1 MSSILRQIILKT
13 SDVNKF
19 VKKYKAT
26 SSVTPE
32 EWARN
37 VESSLFPGVLVF
49 SLEYSSSASSGL
61 SLIQKKDSDSSEP
74 FYRVKD
80 LSIVVQHDNGK
91 ALVVFLTN
99 NAFELRFLEPLLIKE
114 ARKAILDDKE
124 FNYIIARPNDSLSP
138 ANLEALS
145 LLSTNYAQGGSRRG
159 FTNANNPNLNEPG
172 LALLSFLG
180 FTFPSQ
186 STSGLIKQVLDLGLV
201 AQMICGIDTKV
212 DEKSGNNNYY
222 AIFTESGINDLS
234 KENQGDSPTIFSQSR
249 MNQEPVQPANLV
261 PNNAVNNFSEEY
273 TNILPQSVDN
283 PTNIGFEH
291 PASSSG
297 VKPKFPDD
305 FIEIQAEAKTGF
317 EHPASSSGV
326 KPKFP
331 DDFIE
336 IQAEAKTGFEHPAS
350 SSGVKP
356 KFPDDFIEIKP
367 EAKTGF
373 EHPASSSGVKPKFP
387 DDFIEIK
394 PEAKTG
400 FEHPA
405 SSGGVKPKFP
415 DDFIEIKPEAK
426 TGFEHPASSSGV
438 KPKFPDDFIEIK
450 PEANEESGR
459 LSSHILSNSNLEI
472 QQIPATEI
480 IQVGFDGMATAS
492 SSVSDIVS
500 ADPDSVSEYSATA
513 DLQQPTNISLNHEI
527 VHDSVD
533 APILV
538 DNDLNMSVNSSE
550 KSNIEPTAENSDDL
564 LTLVFDTVDE
574 GNVSQID
581 SSNIIA
587 SPLSLDNSFGN
598 PLSKNAIVGSEN
610 ELTGSIS
617 SNSLFGKMASRL
629 SDPKI
634 RTNTTDSS
642 SDNNE
647 IANQEQT
654 QPSIKQD
661 SPIYDFNTSSNS
673 EIANYEIEEIGS
685 EGDVQSTDSIVIN
698 VEHAEQMYPDQIEM
712 TAPSLGLNQP
722 GYNESIDSSK
732 VKIEASDF
740 NANGDLSQ
748 NSKPQAPNSI
758 IIESPPVTINET
770 REIDSTSVNFMRK
783 PKVSSS
789 TKTTGTK
796 LKAIMQDSNTDTDTE
811 IYNIETSSLLNNEK
825 LIDNEFADNDPK
837 NSEISTISDKVSL
850 ADVLEEIVEESLPS
864 VQQPQQLSFP
874 GRNKFAE
881 DESAKSLS
889 LASINNSSVA
899 SSDSNIKAVQDPKL
913 MMIEV
918 ASFVNKLEEQVAKA
932 SLKLKIKLDE
942 TKLRLGHQAELL
954 YADLT
959 NQASTI
965 ENSITDL
972 CINLGTRLEQ
982 NYQDANVKLSDYI
995 ANQRYDI
1002 KHKSQNFDEDLQNLL
1017 DDAKSQIGKE
1027 FKDMIDEFNQFLK
1040 LHNNSFKDFVES
1052 NKSTLSGSI
1061 NLIETELSSIESEYI
1076 GKLNQRLNRFQER
1089 ISQEVESV
1097 IKSLERN
1104 VMSMSEEVSGSW
1116 FRASE
1121 QLNLNKADFEHTV
1134 NHYIKTS
1141 ETTVV
1146 LIKQQILLEK
1156 ILPAL
1161 ARFRDTTKDTCEVK
1175 LQAFNDLLLS
1185 IEISQMDTF
1194 NDEIN
1199 NYLNSFKDNLDLF
1212 EQNLEVYTQTQQ
1224 NGYESIFNDIAQDLE
1239 KTTLDLLAQIE
1250 TAHKNINSND
1260 ELCKNLSKVN
1270 IAKEDPHLQQEKL
1283 SMSTKIELLKKES
1296 NKKLNTL
1303 VNKKCE
1309 DLDMLATQM
1318 QAKLSD
1324 SRNNSTQEIKEAS
1337 EEGIQKIRQALQQA
1351 FKEIQ
1356 IARDKCYSD

>member
-1 MSSILRQIILKT
+1 
-13 SDVNKF
+13 
-19 VKKYKAT
+19 
-26 SSVTPE
+26 
-32 EWARN
+32 
-37 VESSLFPGVLVF
+37 
-49 SLEYSSSASSGL
+49 
-61 SLIQKKDSDSSEP
+61 
-74 FYRVKD
+74 
-80 LSIVVQHDNGK
+80 
-91 ALVVFLTN
+91 
-99 NAFELRFLEPLLIKE
+99 
-114 ARKAILDDKE
+114 
-124 FNYIIARPNDSLSP
+124 
-138 ANLEALS
+138 
-145 LLSTNYAQGGSRRG
+145 
-159 FTNANNPNLNEPG
+159 
-172 LALLSFLG
+172 
-180 FTFPSQ
+180 
-186 STSGLIKQVLDLGLV
+186 
-201 AQMICGIDTKV
+201 
-212 DEKSGNNNYY
+212 
-222 AIFTESGINDLS
+222 
-234 KENQGDSPTIFSQSR
+234 
-249 MNQEPVQPANLV
+249 
-261 PNNAVNNFSEEY
+261 
-273 TNILPQSVDN
+273 
-283 PTNIGFEH
+283 
-291 PASSSG
+291 
-297 VKPKFPDD
+297 
-305 FIEIQAEAKTGF
+305 
-317 EHPASSSGV
+317 
-326 KPKFP
+326 
-331 DDFIE
+331 
-336 IQAEAKTGFEHPAS
+336 
-350 SSGVKP
+350 
-356 KFPDDFIEIKP
+356 
-367 EAKTGF
+367 
-373 EHPASSSGVKPKFP
+373 
-387 DDFIEIK
+387 
-394 PEAKTG
+394 
-400 FEHPA
+400 
-405 SSGGVKPKFP
+405 
-415 DDFIEIKPEAK
+415 
-426 TGFEHPASSSGV
+426 
-438 KPKFPDDFIEIK
+438 
-450 PEANEESGR
+450 
-459 LSSHILSNSNLEI
+459 
-472 QQIPATEI
+472 
-480 IQVGFDGMATAS
+480 MATAS

-642 SDNNE
+642 SDNSE

>member
-305 FIEIQAEAKTGF
+305 FIEI
-317 EHPASSSGV
+317 
-326 KPKFP
+326 
-331 DDFIE
+331 
-336 IQAEAKTGFEHPAS
+336 
-350 SSGVKP
+350 
-356 KFPDDFIEIKP
+356 
-367 EAKTGF
+367 
-373 EHPASSSGVKPKFP
+373 
-387 DDFIEIK
+387 
-394 PEAKTG
+394 
-400 FEHPA
+400 
-405 SSGGVKPKFP
+405 
-415 DDFIEIKPEAK
+415 KPEAK

-654 QPSIKQD
+654 QPSIKQDSPIYDFNTSNNSEMANYEQTQPSVKQD